1 MTIDPRLTRGPFI
14 DVVTHVS
21 EIVCLEPS
29 PTQGAHS
36 HSTSPRPRVMLV
48 PLLHPRIHRMG
59 SPRHRGTWLVAP

>member
-1 MTIDPRLTRGPFI
+1 MTIDPRLTRGPFL

-36 HSTSPRPRVMLV
+36 HSTSPRPASRSCRCSTPESTEWAHHDIVEPGL
-48 PLLHPRIHRMG
+48 
-59 SPRHRGTWLVAP
+59 